1 VREFQNKPRTISTA
15 PPRSQ
20 AMTWLLTLLLIGLGV
35 IGWLAW
41 QRLPDVAFLLS
52 DYEALTGWPALLAGW
67 PVWALAGA
75 VTATFSALLGV
86 WARENAQTHDGKV
99 ALARAEQQVET
110 YRERA
115 DNAQQEAEAT
125 LAEQVRRATITE
137 QQARE
142 QIAAAK
148 AARTA
153 ANDEATRAVEQVG
166 ELEYRLA
173 QVTLQRDNAISATH
187 RRKER
192 IAKLKAELTAVSH
205 AAPQALVE
213 ENARLKAEL
222 LDSRQR
228 LHRQEQQIA
237 QLKRQHG

>member
-1 VREFQNKPRTISTA
+1 MSEFQNNPRTINTA
-15 PPRSQ
+15 APRAQ
-20 AMTWLLTLLLIGLGV
+20 ALTWLLTALLITLGV

-41 QRLPDVAFLLS
+41 QRLPDVAYMLREH
-52 DYEALTGWPALLAGW
+52 EAITSWPALLAGW
-67 PVWALAGA
+67 PVWTLAGVA
-75 VTATFSALLGV
+75 TATFSALLGV
-86 WARENAQTHDGKV
+86 WARETALSHDT
-99 ALARAEQQVET
+99 AARLQRAEQLAEV

-125 LAEQVRRATITE
+125 LAEQMRRATITE

-148 AARTA
+148 SARTA
-153 ANDEATRAVEQVG
+153 ANDEATRAMERVG

-187 RRKER
+187 RRKAR
-192 IAKLKAELTAVSH
+192 ISKLKAEL
-205 AAPQALVE
+205 AAARSAASEVLVE
-213 ENARLKAEL
+213 ENTHLRAEL

-237 QLKRQHG
+237 QLKR